1 MNVYESRD
9 SWMSKLKEGVF
20 MYFSKSLER
29 VKFEKWVMCFFVFLE
44 MVSIFPYPLAALNL
58 WAPAATGL
66 HTFFRGFMVLY
77 IYIYI
82 SYLVT
87 VLTQFSELYIG
98 FLLCIFHFLYFI
110 LNCTN
115 LIQPR
120 EKESFDSLSN
130 RTFVLYILRI
140 RPFLSV
146 LPLCSLYNA
155 IGRWTSNI

>member
-44 MVSIFPYPLAALNL
+44 MVFYIPPTHWLPLIFGPLQPLVFIHSSEVL
-58 WAPAATGL
+58 WY
-66 HTFFRGFMVLY
+66 Y

-120 EKESFDSLSN
+120 EKESFEF
-130 RTFVLYILRI
+130 TF
-140 RPFLSV
+140 
-146 LPLCSLYNA
+146 
-155 IGRWTSNI
+155 